1 MTGYHRSES
10 VASVSGLSPS
20 VKEVTKIKPCFP
32 HDGFPPHMNPKTG
45 QGKHVKGHPSMR
57 GRAGA
62 SALPPARGA
71 ESPMLPGPTS
81 SVPSTAPATPVT
93 PVAAP
98 PHQHRLP
105 RSKRKHTVVF
115 KYCEEMNELNEAAN
129 NRPRSALIHSIQQEN
144 RHIRQLQQENKELRL
159 ALEEHQNVMEL
170 IMSKYRQQVAK
181 LVSVNKK
188 QMQPNTQDQ
197 AKLAAQIER
206 VSEMVAVMRKAASLG
221 DDECQQQQRLIS
233 ALATENKGLREMLSI
248 ANRSGSIQPATTAV
262 DAETQT
268 DHDLSKVEED
278 REEEEEEDETPT
290 QADSSNLNTTQIEQK
305 SAETEGTSAS

>member
-10 VASVSGLSPS
+10 IASVSGLSPS

-115 KYCEEMNELNEAAN
+115 KVLPGWMPL
-129 NRPRSALIHSIQQEN
+129 ALTKRNSDFIYFFLHLVAFVNSLI
-144 RHIRQLQQENKELRL
+144 IFIITIILFFFFLRL
-159 ALEEHQNVMEL
+159 
-170 IMSKYRQQVAK
+170 
-181 LVSVNKK
+181 
-188 QMQPNTQDQ
+188 
-197 AKLAAQIER
+197 
-206 VSEMVAVMRKAASLG
+206 
-221 DDECQQQQRLIS
+221 
-233 ALATENKGLREMLSI
+233 LSF
-248 ANRSGSIQPATTAV
+248 
-262 DAETQT
+262 
-268 DHDLSKVEED
+268 HFF
-278 REEEEEEDETPT
+278 
-290 QADSSNLNTTQIEQK
+290 
-305 SAETEGTSAS
+305 